1 MKLAHPPG
9 KSRKGKREDNPMHD
23 WKVYRMFDGIAND
36 MWYLSRNT
44 DRRNC
49 MVNFG
54 EKSEIFFEIY
64 TGNAI
69 WNFWK
74 GT

>member
-1 MKLAHPPG
+1 MIG
-9 KSRKGKREDNPMHD
+9 R
-23 WKVYRMFDGIAND
+23 VYRMFDGIANA

-54 EKSEIFFEIY
+54 EESEIYFEIY
-64 TGNAI
+64 AGNA
-69 WNFWK
+69 
-74 GT
+74 T